1 MFTKDRHGITKVPD
15 ESHPLLLVVIDAE
28 AEFDWN
34 RPFSRQ
40 NTRVDSITQQYRA
53 QNIFEKYGIT
63 PIYVIDFAIATDE
76 KAIEILRRLL
86 EDGCCEIGSHLNP
99 WITPPHDETVSA
111 RNSYP
116 GNLAAELERKKLQCL
131 TDAIAESM
139 GIRPTAYKAG
149 RYGLGPNTAGILEDL
164 DYRMDLSVMPFTNF
178 AVHGG
183 PNFNGFDFRPF
194 WFGKREKL
202 LEVPVTCGFSGVLA
216 KRGPD
221 LFPMLANGAGMR
233 IRLPGVCA
241 RLGLL
246 ERIRLTPE
254 GVDHAAHR
262 RLTESLLAQGCRV
275 FSFTYHSPSLAPGN
289 TPYVR
294 DCRELDEFLER
305 MDRYFDYF
313 INQLGGRPVTATQLH
328 GLLSS
333 GE

>member
-1 MFTKDRHGITKVPD
+1 MFEKDRHDFAKVPD
-15 ESHPLLLVVIDAE
+15 KSPPLLLVVVDAE

-34 RPFSRQ
+34 RPFCRH
-40 NTRVDSITQQYRA
+40 NTRVDSIAQQYRA
-53 QNIFEKYGIT
+53 QDIFEKYGIA
-63 PIYVIDFAIATDE
+63 PIYVIDFAVATDE
-76 KAIEILRRLL
+76 RAIEILRRLL
-86 EDGCCEIGSHLNP
+86 EDGRCEIGSHLNP

-111 RNSYP
+111 HNSYP
-116 GNLAAELERKKLQCL
+116 GNLAAELERKKLQRL

-149 RYGLGPNTAGILEDL
+149 RYGLGLNTAGILEDL
-164 DYRMDLSVMPFTNF
+164 DYRMDLSVVPYTSF
-178 AVHGG
+178 AADNG

-194 WFGKREKL
+194 WFGKRRKL
-202 LEVPVTCGFSGVLA
+202 LEVPLTCGFSGVLA

-221 LFPMLANGAGMR
+221 LFPMLANGAGMWM
-233 IRLPGVCA
+233 RLPGICA

-254 GVDHAAHR
+254 GIDHAAHR
-262 RLTESLLAQGCRV
+262 RLTESLLDQGCRV

-294 DCRELDEFLER
+294 DRRQLDEFLQR

-313 INQLGGRPVTATQLH
+313 VNQLGGRPVTATQLH

-333 GE
+333 GG